1 MQVSQEVFG
10 QYRRKRLLI
19 ALAVAALVLILT
31 LALRFFEEKSR
42 IEQQSRTFAGNAIQ
56 RFDRLFSPLDV
67 AASNTLG
74 LVGLPC
80 DEVRFPLIEKLA
92 MLQTVR
98 SIILVDK
105 DIMYCSSIFGRIEL
119 PFSTLYPELAVN
131 NQRMI
136 LSIDNHVLKGSPI
149 LLLWT
154 PLDTDNH
161 SGILQVINIEMISN
175 YLLEPTLPWVE
186 RAILNVGSKSLEYGN
201 QLLEQA
207 MPSEDEVSYQETSLR
222 YPFSITLFGPAPGR
236 MALITV
242 LPSQLPLALLLSLLT
257 GYIVWLATA
266 NRMSLAWQIS
276 YGITTR
282 EFMVYCQPLIN
293 SHSGECDGIELLL
306 RWHNPRQGWVPPD
319 VFIPLAEQ
327 HNLIAPLTR
336 FVLSEVV
343 RQLPI
348 LPSFPT
354 FHIAINVA
362 SGHFHDREIIDDLQK
377 LWWPASPVPQLIV
390 ELTERDALPVVDQR
404 VVSHLHKIGVKLAI
418 DDFGTGHSSLS
429 YLKTLSPDV
438 LKIDKVFTAAIGTD
452 AINATVTDM
461 VISLAQ
467 RLNISLV
474 AEGVETAEQAEYLRE
489 KGVDVLQGY
498 FYARPMPLS
507 DFPEWLNEYKS
518 TLNR

>member
-1 MQVSQEVFG
+1 MQMSQEVLG
-10 QYRRKRLLI
+10 QFRRKRLLI
-19 ALAVAALVLILT
+19 ALTVAALVLILT

-42 IEQQSRTFAGNAIQ
+42 IEQQSHTFAGNAIQ

-92 MLQTVR
+92 TLQTVR

-105 DIMYCSSIFGRIEL
+105 DSMYCSSIYGRSEIN
-119 PFSTLYPELAVN
+119 FSSTYPELAVN
-131 NQRMI
+131 NQRMM
-136 LSIDNHVLKGSPI
+136 LGIDEHLLKGTPI

-154 PLDTDNH
+154 PQDTDNR
-161 SGILQVINIEMISN
+161 SGILQIINIEMISN

-186 RAILNVGSKSLEYGN
+186 RAIFNVGGRSLEYGN
-201 QLLEQA
+201 PLLEQA
-207 MPSEDEVSYQETSLR
+207 IPADDEVSYQESSLR

-236 MALITV
+236 MALIT

-276 YGITTR
+276 YGITAR

-293 SHSGECDGIELLL
+293 SRSGDCDGIELLL

-327 HNLIAPLTR
+327 HHLIASLTR
-336 FVLSEVV
+336 FVLGEVV
-343 RQLPI
+343 RQLPT
-348 LPSFPT
+348 LPTSPT

-362 SGHFHDREIIDDLQK
+362 SGHFRDREIIDDLQK
-377 LWWPASPVPQLIV
+377 LWWPASPLPQLIV
-390 ELTERDALPVVDQR
+390 ELTERDALPAVDQR

-489 KGVDVLQGY
+489 RGVDVLQGY
-498 FYARPMPLS
+498 FFARPMPLG
-507 DFPEWLNEYKS
+507 DFPEWLTEYKNS
-518 TLNR
+518 LNR

>member
-10 QYRRKRLLI
+10 QFRRKRLFI
-19 ALAVAALVLILT
+19 ALAVSALVLILT
-31 LALRFFEEKSR
+31 LSQRFFEEKNR
-42 IEQQSRTFAGNAIQ
+42 IEKQSRTFASNAIQ
-56 RFDRLFSPLDV
+56 RFDRLFSPLEV

-80 DEVRFPLIEKLA
+80 DQVRFPLIEKLA
-92 MLQTVR
+92 SLQTVR
-98 SIILVDK
+98 SIILVDR
-105 DIMYCSSIFGRIEL
+105 DIMYCSSIFGQSDRS
-119 PFSTLYPELAVN
+119 FSTSFPELAVN

-136 LSIDNHVLKGSPI
+136 LSIDDRILKGSPV

-154 PLDTDNH
+154 TEDTDNH
-161 SGILQVINIEMISN
+161 AGILQIINIEMISN

-186 RAILNVGSKSLEYGN
+186 RAIFNVGGKSLEYGN

-207 MPSEDEVSYQETSLR
+207 SPSDHEVSYQESSLR
-222 YPFSITLFGPAPGR
+222 YPFSITLYGPAPAR
-236 MALITV
+236 MALVT

-257 GYIVWLATA
+257 GYIAWLATA

-293 SHSGECDGIELLL
+293 SRTGECDGIELLL
-306 RWHNPRQGWVPPD
+306 RWHNHRQGWVPPD

-327 HNLIAPLTR
+327 HNLIAALTR

-343 RQLPI
+343 RQLPA
-348 LPSFPT
+348 LPTSPT

-362 SGHFHDREIIDDLQK
+362 SGHFHDQEIIDDLQK
-377 LWWPASPVPQLIV
+377 LWWPARPIPQLIV

-404 VVSHLHKIGVKLAI
+404 VVSHLHRIGVKLAI

-489 KGVDVLQGY
+489 RGVDVLQGY
-498 FYARPMPLS
+498 FFARPMPLG
-507 DFPEWLNEYKS
+507 DFPEWLSEYKTS
-518 TLNR
+518 LRQ

>member
-19 ALAVAALVLILT
+19 ALAVSALVLILT
-31 LALRFFEEKSR
+31 LSQRFFEEKSR
-42 IEQQSRTFAGNAIQ
+42 IEKQSHTFAGNAIQ
-56 RFDRLFSPLDV
+56 RFDRLFSPLEV
-67 AASNTLG
+67 AASNTLR

-105 DIMYCSSIFGRIEL
+105 DILYCSSIFGHGATT
-119 PFSTLYPELAVN
+119 FSSRYPELAVN
-131 NQRMI
+131 NQRMM
-136 LSIDNHVLKGSPI
+136 LSIDDRILKGSPI

-154 PLDTDNH
+154 PQDTDNH
-161 SGILQVINIEMISN
+161 AGILQVINIEMISN

-186 RAILNVGSKSLEYGN
+186 RAIINVAGKSLEYGS
-201 QLLEQA
+201 QRLEQTV
-207 MPSEDEVSYQETSLR
+207 PSNNEISYQEASLR
-222 YPFSITLFGPAPGR
+222 YPFSITLFGPAPAR
-236 MALITV
+236 LALIT

-257 GYIVWLATA
+257 GYIIWLATA

-276 YGITTR
+276 YGISTR

-293 SHSGECDGIELLL
+293 SRSRECDGIELLL

-327 HNLIAPLTR
+327 HNLIAALTR

-343 RQLPI
+343 RQLPM
-348 LPSFPT
+348 LPTSPN

-362 SGHFHDREIIDDLQK
+362 SGHFHESEIIDDLQE
-377 LWWPASPVPQLIV
+377 LWWPASPRPQLIV
-390 ELTERDALPVVDQR
+390 ELTERDALPLVDQR

-429 YLKTLSPDV
+429 YLKTLNPDV

-489 KGVDVLQGY
+489 RGVDVLQGY
-498 FYARPMPLS
+498 FYARPMPLG
-507 DFPEWLNEYKS
+507 DFPEWLNQYK
-518 TLNR
+518 TTPRQ